1 MINEQELAEA
11 VEVVMEGGSS
21 LGVDYDD
28 AVEYAI
34 QDARFIELMHQLHGA
49 TSSTQ
54 LFIVKGDY
62 CNLLREKIAFLLTQ
76 AREQKLMDDAVAQVE
91 VIQ

>member
-1 MINEQELAEA
+1 MTEQEQLAES
-11 VEVVMEGGSS
+11 VEVVMECGSS

-28 AVEYAI
+28 AVAYMML
-34 QDARFIELMHQLHGA
+34 DARFIELMHQLHGA

-76 AREQKLMDDAVAQVE
+76 ARDQKLMDDAVGQVE